1 MRVGQ
6 GYDVHRLTEGREL
19 ILGGVNIPYEKG
31 LDGHSDADV
40 LVHAVMDAL
49 LGAAALGD
57 IGEHFPDSD
66 PRYKGASSIELLRHV
81 GRLLENEGYV
91 IENIDSTII
100 AQRPKLLAYRPK
112 MAENI
117 ADALGLSK
125 DQVLG
130 LGVGVPGPVRRDGV
144 VDRCANLGW
153 GTFHLEEALSQLLAL
168 PVKAGNDANV
178 AALGECWQGGGR
190 GYGSMILVTLG
201 TGIGGGIV
209 VDGKILTG
217 AHGAGGEISHMPMQ
231 KDETEVCGCGKR
243 GCAEQYGSANG
254 ILRLARRRM
263 ERSNL
268 PSPLRGMEPLT
279 CKDIFDLSAQGDPLA
294 REIQEEYFDFLGQ
307 FLADVCCVIDPE
319 AVLLG
324 GGVSKAGQP
333 LLDGVR
339 KYFLS
344 YMFHTGQDI
353 FFALAK
359 LGNDAG
365 IYGSFK
371 LALDAFG
378 R

>member
-1 MRVGQ
+1 MMC
-6 GYDVHRLTEGREL
+6 DT
-19 ILGGVNIPYEKG
+19 
-31 LDGHSDADV
+31 
-40 LVHAVMDAL
+40 
-49 LGAAALGD
+49 
-57 IGEHFPDSD
+57 
-66 PRYKGASSIELLRHV
+66 
-81 GRLLENEGYV
+81 
-91 IENIDSTII
+91 
-100 AQRPKLLAYRPK
+100 
-112 MAENI
+112 
-117 ADALGLSK
+117 
-125 DQVLG
+125 
-130 LGVGVPGPVRRDGV
+130 
-144 VDRCANLGW
+144 
-153 GTFHLEEALSQLLAL
+153 
-168 PVKAGNDANV
+168 
-178 AALGECWQGGGR
+178 
-190 GYGSMILVTLG
+190 
-201 TGIGGGIV
+201 
-209 VDGKILTG
+209 
-217 AHGAGGEISHMPMQ
+217 GAGGEISHMPMQ

>member
-1 MRVGQ
+1 MGGFGVKYGFGIDVG
-6 GYDVHRLTEGREL
+6 GTTIKLGLFAETGELLEKWEIPTHTENR
-19 ILGGVNIPYEKG
+19 
-31 LDGHSDADV
+31 
-40 LVHAVMDAL
+40 
-49 LGAAALGD
+49 GAAIL
-57 IGEHFPDSD
+57 PD
-66 PRYKGASSIELLRHV
+66 V
-81 GRLLENEGYV
+81 
-91 IENIDSTII
+91 
-100 AQRPKLLAYRPK
+100 AQAVEACLARRGLAK
-112 MAENI
+112 AE
-117 ADALGLSK
+117 
-125 DQVLG
+125 VLG
-130 LGVGVPGPVRRDGV
+130 LGIGVPGPVRRDGV

-153 GTFHLEEALSQLLAL
+153 GTFQLEETLSRLLGL

-178 AALGECWQGGGR
+178 AALGECWQGGGQ
-190 GYGSMILVTLG
+190 GYRSMILVTLG

-217 AHGAGGEISHMPMQ
+217 AHGAGGEISHMPMR
-231 KDETEVCGCGKR
+231 KEETEVCGCGKR

-254 ILRLARRRM
+254 ILRLARRRT
-263 ERSNL
+263 EHSSL
-268 PSPLRGMEPLT
+268 PSPLRSMEAVT
-279 CKDIFDLSAQGDPLA
+279 CKDIFDLSAQGDSLA

-344 YMFHTGQDI
+344 YMFHTGQEI
-353 FFALAK
+353 SFALAK

-365 IYGSFK
+365 IYGGFK

>member
-1 MRVGQ
+1 M
-6 GYDVHRLTEGREL
+6 LAGRR
-19 ILGGVNIPYEKG
+19 PG
-31 LDGHSDADV
+31 L
-40 LVHAVMDAL
+40 
-49 LGAAALGD
+49 
-57 IGEHFPDSD
+57 
-66 PRYKGASSIELLRHV
+66 
-81 GRLLENEGYV
+81 
-91 IENIDSTII
+91 
-100 AQRPKLLAYRPK
+100 
-112 MAENI
+112 
-117 ADALGLSK
+117 
-125 DQVLG
+125 
-130 LGVGVPGPVRRDGV
+130 
-144 VDRCANLGW
+144 
-153 GTFHLEEALSQLLAL
+153 
-168 PVKAGNDANV
+168 
-178 AALGECWQGGGR
+178 WQHD
-190 GYGSMILVTLG
+190 LVTLG

>member
-1 MRVGQ
+1 M
-6 GYDVHRLTEGREL
+6 
-19 ILGGVNIPYEKG
+19 
-31 LDGHSDADV
+31 
-40 LVHAVMDAL
+40 
-49 LGAAALGD
+49 
-57 IGEHFPDSD
+57 
-66 PRYKGASSIELLRHV
+66 
-81 GRLLENEGYV
+81 V
-91 IENIDSTII
+91 I
-100 AQRPKLLAYRPK
+100 
-112 MAENI
+112 
-117 ADALGLSK
+117 
-125 DQVLG
+125 
-130 LGVGVPGPVRRDGV
+130 
-144 VDRCANLGW
+144 
-153 GTFHLEEALSQLLAL
+153 
-168 PVKAGNDANV
+168 
-178 AALGECWQGGGR
+178 
-190 GYGSMILVTLG
+190 TLG

-365 IYGSFK
+365 ASTAASSWPWMPLGGK
-371 LALDAFG
+371 NG
-378 R
+378 RSGVRRRSCRGHSRHLRRPQWKGRHPGVPG

>member
-1 MRVGQ
+1 MEQYTIGV
-6 GYDVHRLTEGREL
+6 D
-19 ILGGVNIPYEKG
+19 LGGTTITAGLVDKDHNIVDRASCLTGLPRPSEEVEQEIAGLCRQLAEKHKFAMSDLKWVGIGTPGSVNSESGVVEFNANFGYNDWALQANMEK
-31 LDGHSDADV
+31 
-40 LVHAVMDAL
+40 L
-49 LGAAALGD
+49 LGCKV
-57 IGEHFPDSD
+57 
-66 PRYKGASSIELLRHV
+66 YIE
-81 GRLLENEGYV
+81 
-91 IENIDSTII
+91 
-100 AQRPKLLAYRPK
+100 
-112 MAENI
+112 
-117 ADALGLSK
+117 
-125 DQVLG
+125 
-130 LGVGVPGPVRRDGV
+130 
-144 VDRCANLGW
+144 
-153 GTFHLEEALSQLLAL
+153 
-168 PVKAGNDANV
+168 NDANAAAYGEYIAGAAKGAKYAV
-178 AALGECWQGGGR
+178 A
-190 GYGSMILVTLG
+190 ITLG